1 MSYWKIKLMKFI
13 KIYNLIF
20 LILFIFLSF
29 SFHAHSKN
37 FIIEGNQFTDDTIL
51 LSIIDEL
58 PDTDEKSQSDYILKK
73 LVNSGLFKSVE
84 VLYDDDNFS
93 INVVEHPSIN
103 RFVYI
108 DNMRIKDEEIDNII
122 NDLDIF
128 TLSESKINNLIEEL
142 RKIYQSFGYNNIKI
156 DYNYE
161 IFENNSSDVFLEF
174 DEGKI
179 TKIKNIYFKGNS
191 SYENDIILSK
201 IKSKSKKITNIFANN
216 NFKIFQVKND
226 LIRIKNFYRSKGFR
240 DINVNYTVEFFE
252 NNKVDL
258 NFIINEGGQYF
269 FSKFNIK
276 NNLDKNN
283 NIKEKLN
290 MLVDEKLNK
299 FKNKEVY
306 NTDKLINFEL
316 EISKILEDAGIQYYK
331 ISTLEKI
338 NDFKA
343 DILIDISPTKP
354 LYVNQIN
361 ISGNDRTYDYVFRR
375 EIDLYEGDPVNDTKL
390 KKIEKKLNR
399 LRFVSEVE
407 VKTVPVNETSQ
418 NIEIIVNEA
427 QTGSFNVGLSIG
439 TLDGASFVSG
449 LKENN
454 INGTGRTLEF
464 LVNTSED
471 NNEFTLATEDKFFIN
486 NEINHGYSIKYKEN
500 DFSKYKSYKVN
511 TFNLNT
517 NFKYSLTENTQHNIG
532 FGYSIKD
539 YTVTDSATVSSNIA
553 KSQGENVSF
562 NLSNDLTR
570 NTLNSFIRPTH
581 GDLISF
587 NNYIE
592 SPSSSVNGFVK
603 NLIIAKKYY
612 DLNNNIFS
620 VQGRVGNIISL
631 NDNEILSDDK
641 FALGGRL
648 LRGFDNFGAGPR
660 NSRTDYVGGNNLFS
674 LKLDYSRPITLNE
687 QNPIYL
693 NLFNDYGSVW
703 GNKNSVTSSD
713 QDLRASYGF
722 GFHYY
727 SPIGPIGFSWG
738 FPLVDKDYDIKR
750 MFLFSIG
757 NLN

>member
-13 KIYNLIF
+13 KIYNLIL
-20 LILFIFLSF
+20 LILFILSSF
-29 SFHAHSKN
+29 SFHAYAKN

-73 LVNSGLFKSVE
+73 LVNSGFFKSVE
-84 VLYDDDNFS
+84 VLYDDDNFA

-108 DNMRIKDEEIDNII
+108 DNLRIKDEEIDNII
-122 NDLDIF
+122 NELDIF

-156 DYNYE
+156 DFTYE

-174 DEGKI
+174 DEGQI

-216 NFKIFQVKND
+216 NLKIFEIKND
-226 LIRIKNFYRSKGFR
+226 LIRIKNFYRSKGYR
-240 DINVNYTVEFFE
+240 DVNVNYTVEYFE
-252 NNKVDL
+252 NNKVDV
-258 NFIINEGGQYF
+258 NFNINEGEQYF

-276 NNLDKNN
+276 NNLDNN
-283 NIKEKLN
+283 NNVNEKLN
-290 MLVDEKLNK
+290 ILVDQKLNK
-299 FKNKEVY
+299 FKYNEVY
-306 NTDKLINFEL
+306 STDKLINFEL
-316 EISKILEDAGIQYYK
+316 EVSKILDDAGIQYYK

-338 NDFKA
+338 KDFKA

-354 LYVNQIN
+354 FYVNQIN
-361 ISGNDRTYDYVFRR
+361 ILGNDRTYDYVFRR

-390 KKIEKKLNR
+390 KKIERKLNR
-399 LRFVSEVE
+399 LRFISEVE

-427 QTGSFNVGLSIG
+427 QTGSFNVGLSVG

-471 NNEFTLATEDKFFIN
+471 NREFTLATEDKFFIN
-486 NEINHGYSIKYKEN
+486 NEINHGYSLKYKEN

-511 TFNLNT
+511 TFNFNT

-539 YTVTDSATVSSNIA
+539 YTVTDSSTVSSNIA
-553 KSQGENVSF
+553 KSEGENVSF

-570 NTLNSFIRPTH
+570 NTLNSFIRPTN
-581 GDLISF
+581 GDLIAF

-592 SPSSSVNGFVK
+592 TPSSSVNGFVK

-631 NDNEILSDDK
+631 NDSEILSDDK

-674 LKLDYSRPITLNE
+674 LKLDYSKPITLNE

-722 GFHYY
+722 GFNYY
-727 SPIGPIGFSWG
+727 SPIGPIGFAWG